1 MISDIGLY
9 LNWNPAPD
17 DANEETIKDWNAK
30 FEDELSYYQ
39 RHEYQRYQNG
49 DGSLRPP

>member
-30 FEDELSYYQ
+30 FEDTTRGTNIIDIAVSPQ
-39 RHEYQRYQNG
+39 S
-49 DGSLRPP
+49 GS